1 MCVDENK
8 TGDTTMKPIRILASS
23 WLPVLGALALA
34 ACSGGGG
41 DSGASTPGNNLSQPG
56 AQASVSELANTFAA
70 TLTGAQEVPQR
81 PSGATGSGTV
91 VIDPATRQ
99 MSATLTTTAIAGTD
113 AHIHQA
119 QPGLNGP
126 IIFPLTETARG
137 SGIWTTRST
146 LSEAQFNAF
155 RAGDFYFNVHS
166 LNFTD
171 GEIRGQILPQQPGT
185 VITGVNNSVNV
196 ITSPGTGTTS
206 TGTGLNPFVAST
218 ATFLAAL
225 RGSQEAPPTA
235 SIAQGSATML
245 INPANRQFT
254 AAITTTG
261 IAGDAAHI
269 HEGPAGVNGPIIV
282 PLAESVTG
290 SGIWS
295 VSAVLTEAQFNSLH
309 AGNLYFNVHSRAF
322 PAGEIRG
329 QLLPQTISLETI
341 TGATG
346 GANATGTT
354 GTGTTGTGTTG
365 TGATGTTTTGTG
377 MTGTGTT
384 GTTTTGTGT
393 TGTGA
398 TGTGLTGTGTTG
410 TGAATPAGSDRSV
423 GLLF

>member
-1 MCVDENK
+1 
-8 TGDTTMKPIRILASS
+8 MKPIRIFTNR
-23 WLPVLGALALA
+23 WLPVLGALFLA

-41 DSGASTPGNNLSQPG
+41 DSGASTPGNNLSQP
-56 AQASVSELANTFAA
+56 ATQASISELANTFAA

-99 MSATLTTTAIAGTD
+99 MAATLTTTAIAGTE
-113 AHIHQA
+113 ANIHQGA
-119 QPGLNGP
+119 PGLNGP
-126 IIFPLTETARG
+126 VIFPLTETTRG
-137 SGIWTTRST
+137 SGVWTTRST

-155 RAGDFYFNVHS
+155 RAGDFYFNVRS
-166 LNFTD
+166 LNFAD
-171 GEIRGQILPQQPGT
+171 GEIRGQILSQQPGT
-185 VITGVNNSVNV
+185 VTTGVNNNVNV
-196 ITSPGTGTTS
+196 ITRPGTGQTS

-245 INPANRQFT
+245 VNPANRLFT
-254 AAITTTG
+254 SAITTTG
-261 IAGDAAHI
+261 ISGEAAHI
-269 HEGPAGVNGPIIV
+269 HEGPPGVNGPSII
-282 PLAESVTG
+282 PLSESVTG
-290 SGIWS
+290 SGIWT
-295 VSAVLTEAQFNSLH
+295 VTAVLTEAQFNSLQ
-309 AGNLYFNVHSRAF
+309 AGNLYFDVPSRAF

-329 QLLPQTISLETI
+329 QILPQTISLETI

-354 GTGTTGTGTTG
+354 GTGTTGIGTTGIGTTGIGTTGIGTSGTGTTG
-365 TGATGTTTTGTG
+365 TGTTTTGTGITGTGTIGTG

-384 GTTTTGTGT
+384 GTGSTTS
-393 TGTGA
+393 
-398 TGTGLTGTGTTG
+398 
-410 TGAATPAGSDRSV
+410 AGNDRPV